1 MFIPYHSPSEDR
13 RKWRRVINS
22 FTAEKAAERRPVKTP
37 EVYRGSFAEWT
48 DTEHNNGQRKSQS
61 LARNVRLQT
70 KRPAA
75 RQKVFRMAGIGRRP
89 PEPVGSW
96 ALSYYFD
103 VICPHDSRVFGHNP
117 ASAKSYISALHSW
130 SANYEITRHA
140 LVAFALC
147 SLSLR
152 HRSGEIHAATVFYRK
167 RLLDDIHRMLA
178 TNTIDD
184 VLVHA
189 LSLLIP
195 IDDYLGMDNYSKTHV
210 AGFRAVIQARGGFD
224 QVGQSV
230 PAMREAVVAL
240 ALIAQS
246 LLVYYEDTLPKDSLD
261 HFARSGGSFDTLPGR
276 QTPSDLPRGFTDLIH
291 RGYFSPT
298 TIGILQSF
306 SAWHNTY
313 LYHNTHETPTWF
325 SSTSIR
331 SNFTHLEKCIFIS
344 LRCLADDMSAMALHP
359 ASQIHRQPGNRAEM
373 LLSLA
378 YSGPGLRTADCV
390 LTGCYMWL
398 SFVLCAPVSSG
409 VAVDDMQEEVFRAL
423 LLPIVVERR
432 LWDWED
438 FQRVLCGF
446 FYDERRATGW
456 QETFKRFTA
465 GNRNP

>member
-37 EVYRGSFAEWT
+37 EVNLGSFAEWT
-48 DTEHNNGQRKSQS
+48 DTEHNNSQLKAQI
-61 LARNVRLQT
+61 LARNVRLRT
-70 KRPAA
+70 KRPGA
-75 RQKVFRMAGIGRRP
+75 RQNIFRMAGIGRRP
-89 PEPVGSW
+89 PEPLGSW

-103 VICPHDSRVFGHNP
+103 VICPHDSRVFGHSP
-117 ASAKSYISALHSW
+117 SSAKSYISALHSW
-130 SANYEITRHA
+130 SANYEITRHG

-147 SLSLR
+147 TLIPPD
-152 HRSGEIHAATVFYRK
+152 RSGEIHVATVFYRK
-167 RLLDDIHRMLA
+167 RLLDDVHRMLA

-195 IDDYLGMDNYSKTHV
+195 IDDYLGFDTYSRTHV
-210 AGFRAVIQARGGFD
+210 AGFRAVIEARGGFD
-224 QVGQSV
+224 EVGQSV

-246 LLVYYEDTLPKDSLD
+246 LLVCYESALPLG
-261 HFARSGGSFDTLPGR
+261 HFAHSGRDSGTFPERYTSL
-276 QTPSDLPRGFTDLIH
+276 DLPRGFLELIQ
-291 RGYFSPT
+291 RGYLSPT
-298 TIGILQSF
+298 MIEILQRF

-313 LYHNTHETPTWF
+313 VYRNTYETPTWL
-325 SSTSIR
+325 SSTSTFPK
-331 SNFTHLEKCIFIS
+331 FTQLEKCIFIS

-359 ASQIHRQPGNRAEM
+359 ASQMLRQTEKRAEM

-390 LTGCYMWL
+390 LTDCYICL
-398 SFVLCAPVSSG
+398 SFVICAPVASE
-409 VAVDDMQEEVFRAL
+409 VAVDNMQEEVFRAL
-423 LLPIVVERR
+423 LLPLVVERR
-432 LWDWED
+432 LCNWED

-446 FYDERRATGW
+446 FYDERRAAEW
-456 QETFKRFTA
+456 QEALKRFLA
-465 GNRNP
+465 GYRDP